1 MQVEMDRNRMSGKQI
16 KYLFG
21 RLLVA
26 ASAIKARAIIPIITS

>member
-1 MQVEMDRNRMSGKQI
+1 MNKGAAIIKTIKQI